1 MKYITFAVP
10 CYNSESYMDR
20 CIETLL
26 TGGKLVEIV
35 LVDDGS
41 SDATAEI
48 ADRYQEKYPDI
59 IKVVHQPNSGHGE
72 GVNQGLRHATGKYF
86 KVVDSDDW
94 LDPHALHRLL
104 DQLRYWDNR
113 GDQVDLVICNYI
125 YDHLYEHTQHTVRFP
140 LAFRSGVISTWDDMG
155 FFDPTQYMI
164 MHSLIYRTEILR
176 QCGLKLPKH
185 TFYVDNIFVYQP
197 LPEVETIYYLN
208 LDLYRYF
215 IGRDDQ
221 SVNEKNMIKR
231 VDQQLRVTR
240 IMMEAVDVYALPVTQ
255 DKLRA
260 YMLNYFSMMMA
271 ISSIFL
277 TLDGSPEAMEKRKQ
291 LWADL
296 KAHDPRLCRRC
307 RLSVAEACN
316 LPGWLGCKLSI
327 GGYRIA
333 QKLFKFN

>member
-185 TFYVDNIFVYQP
+185 TFYVDNIVAYQP
-197 LPEVETIYYLN
+197 LPYVKKLCYLD
-208 LDLYRYF
+208 LDLYHYF
-215 IGRDDQ
+215 IGRDDH
-221 SVNEKNMIKR
+221 SVNETVMMNRIDKPLKVTKIIMDS
-231 VDQQLRVTR
+231 VDLSTVKSRKLER
-240 IMMEAVDVYALPVTQ
+240 YMERFLSIILAV
-255 DKLRA
+255 
-260 YMLNYFSMMMA
+260 
-271 ISSIFL
+271 SSIHL
-277 TLDGSPEAMEKRKQ
+277 LMIGDSLALKKRRAMWRYLEKK
-291 LWADL
+291 
-296 KAHDPRLCRRC
+296 DPALYHRM
-307 RLSVAEACN
+307 RLSVGGMTY
-316 LPGWLGCKLSI
+316 LPSKFGNQLSLA
-327 GGYRIA
+327 GYRVAKKIV
-333 QKLFKFN
+333 KFQ